1 MKQAE
6 ASDFEVKV
14 LEGGVN
20 VTFKP
25 TFSYY
30 RLIRPFDMI
39 ERLGPISS
47 SATVRHMAPVG
58 ISELGFW
65 SWRFSFRGGSQR
77 FFLVRVITLSI
88 GGFCLIAARTCAAQ
102 LSSTARFSAAQS

>member
-1 MKQAE
+1 MPKQPD

-20 VTFKP
+20 VTFMR

-30 RLIRPFDMI
+30 WFDRLIRPHDMI

-47 SATVRHMAPVG
+47 SATVRHM
-58 ISELGFW
+58 
-65 SWRFSFRGGSQR
+65 SWTSDPGDYDADE
-77 FFLVRVITLSI
+77 
-88 GGFCLIAARTCAAQ
+88 IAIMAYQLASDAA
-102 LSSTARFSAAQS
+102 AAAYK

>member
-20 VTFKP
+20 VKP
-25 TFSYY
+25 TLSYY
-30 RLIRPFDMI
+30 WFERLIRPIDMI

-47 SATVRHMAPVG
+47 SATVRHM
-58 ISELGFW
+58 
-65 SWRFSFRGGSQR
+65 SWACNTGDYNAERLRNDTWRRNRAAALRFTPRAYR
-77 FFLVRVITLSI
+77 
-88 GGFCLIAARTCAAQ
+88 
-102 LSSTARFSAAQS
+102 